1 MSTNLLLPQ
10 SAASASSN
18 MANDLFAAADMGTN
32 SFKLLIV
39 RADPSTGRFLPIHR
53 LKEPVLLGLD
63 TTTTSASAVITPP
76 SIDRAVAALIKFQ
89 EILLFYRIPPSHC
102 HFVATSAVR
111 EASNQSEF
119 LSSLYQNLNLHVE
132 VLSGQDEARLIY
144 LGVLQFLPVID
155 DTALTVDIGGGST
168 EFIIGN
174 KGNILYTISLKLG
187 HVTLTQQFFEITKM
201 RQHIRSV
208 LNNSGLVDRV
218 KGYKINKVIGSSGTI
233 KAIEKAVYEGYAKQN
248 VGETKSNTN
257 RQWTFNKED
266 VMELVKS
273 LEMKG
278 KKKREE
284 FFEKRAEFIIAG
296 TVLLEEIFAEL
307 GIVEME
313 VSEYALAEG
322 VVAEML
328 GKVDERLKVDV
339 RWVSVMRLATRLC
352 SKKWVK
358 SAALCAGIAKV

>member
-1 MSTNLLLPQ
+1 
-10 SAASASSN
+10 
-18 MANDLFAAADMGTN
+18 
-32 SFKLLIV
+32 
-39 RADPSTGRFLPIHR
+39 
-53 LKEPVLLGLD
+53 
-63 TTTTSASAVITPP
+63 
-76 SIDRAVAALIKFQ
+76 
-89 EILLFYRIPPSHC
+89 
-102 HFVATSAVR
+102 
-111 EASNQSEF
+111 
-119 LSSLYQNLNLHVE
+119 
-132 VLSGQDEARLIY
+132 
-144 LGVLQFLPVID
+144 
-155 DTALTVDIGGGST
+155 
-168 EFIIGN
+168 
-174 KGNILYTISLKLG
+174 
-187 HVTLTQQFFEITKM
+187 M

-266 VMELVKS
+266 LMELVKS